1 MVNPPKNREA
11 TQFRAGD
18 MQVEI
23 ARKGGFAKGEAVR
36 KKKALRECLELLME
50 TEVGKDK
57 NGQSINGAE
66 AMAIKAF
73 QAACKGDWKAWE
85 LCRDTSGQKP
95 VDKVMVAEVDQ
106 SVIDEVEEMVN
117 GTETSD

>member
-11 TQFRAGD
+11 TQFRSGSEAAKIG
-18 MQVEI
+18 
-23 ARKGGFAKGEAVR
+23 KNGGVASGEARR
-36 KKKALRECLELLME
+36 KKKALRECLEILME
-50 TEVGKDK
+50 KEISKDK
-57 NGQSINGAE
+57 DGNTINGAE

-73 QAACKGDWKAWE
+73 QAALKGDWKAWE

-117 GTETSD
+117 GTEASN

>member
-1 MVNPPKNREA
+1 MKNPPKNREV

-18 MQVEI
+18 EQVEI
-23 ARKGGFAKGEAVR
+23 ARKGGIANGEARR

-50 TEVGKDK
+50 REVSKDK
-57 NGQSINGAE
+57 EGNTINGAE

-73 QAACKGDWKAWE
+73 QAALKGDWKAWE

-106 SVIDEVEEMVN
+106 SVIDEVEEIVN
-117 GTETSD
+117 GTETSH